1 MKNYYTKISD
11 IPTAGLNQRI
21 LSLTLDLPMIS
32 TSQLSTTTTKTWT
45 WQGFPICYQAQ
56 GNAGP
61 AVVLVHGFG
70 ASWWHWRQNIPA
82 LAQNARVYA
91 IDLIGFGSSAKP
103 TPGELKPGEQ
113 IQYSFETW
121 GQQIADFC
129 REVVGEPAHLVGNSI
144 GCIAVMQAAVDS
156 PDIALSVALLN
167 CSLRLLHDRKRGNL
181 PWYRRFGAPLI
192 QRLLSFKPISQLFF
206 NQLAKPKTVRKILQQ
221 AYAHPEA
228 VTDELVDILLAPA
241 RDAGAMAVFVAFTA
255 YSQGP
260 LPEDLLAILP
270 CPAVMLWGT
279 ADRWEPVA
287 LGRELAN
294 FPQVQKFIPLEGIG
308 HCPQDEAPELVN
320 PILQEWILQQS
331 ADVERRNSLAPG

>member
-1 MKNYYTKISD
+1 M
-11 IPTAGLNQRI
+11 
-21 LSLTLDLPMIS
+21 TLS
-32 TSQLSTTTTKTWT
+32 TSALSTTTTKTWT
-45 WQGFPICYQAQ
+45 WQGFPICYQVQ
-56 GNAGP
+56 GEGP
-61 AVVLVHGFG
+61 AAVLVHGFG
-70 ASWWHWRQNIPA
+70 ASWWHWRKNIPA

-91 IDLIGFGSSAKP
+91 IDLIGFGGSAKP
-103 TPGELKPGEQ
+103 APGETLIPGKQ

-121 GQQIADFC
+121 GKQIADFC

-156 PDIALSVALLN
+156 SDIALSVALLN
-167 CSLRLLHDRKRGNL
+167 CSLRLLHDRKRAGL
-181 PWYRRFGAPLI
+181 PWYRRFGAPLV
-192 QRLLSFKPISQLFF
+192 QRLLSFKPISQFFF

-241 RDAGAMAVFVAFTA
+241 RDPGAVAVFVAFTA

-270 CPAVMLWGT
+270 CPAIMVWGT

-287 LGRELAN
+287 LGRELGN

-331 ADVERRNSLAPG
+331 AA